1 MSRLP
6 PMSSGPHPKTGFHGC
21 LCLCLGY
28 QVVPVR
34 WVMNA
39 KLTGSGLAGGAWISL
54 WLLFRSSGMCVS
66 AVISKGGRQ
75 SRVKGAECAGT
86 STGARLLRSN
96 LAVGSDWALE
106 TCSLMLAGIAEASEG
121 HRKWYETI
129 NRNLQCVE
137 VVRDYIISFPITV
150 A

>member
-21 LCLCLGY
+21 LCLCLCLGY
-28 QVVPVR
+28 QVVPVL

-39 KLTGSGLAGGAWISL
+39 KLTGRGLAGGAWISL
-54 WLLFRSSGMCVS
+54 WLLFGSSDMCVS
-66 AVISKGGRQ
+66 AIISKGGRQ
-75 SRVKGAECAGT
+75 SRVKGVECAGI
-86 STGARLLRSN
+86 SAGARSLRSN

-106 TCSLMLAGIAEASEG
+106 ACSLMLPEIEEASEG

-137 VVRDYIISFPITV
+137 VVRDYIL
-150 A
+150 